1 MTLDKKDEG
10 KNTTIKTVIK
20 ILQTYIY
27 KIKHENVNVQTSSIK
42 SYLSKNLKT
51 KRKNKLLL

>member
-20 ILQTYIY
+20 ILQTYLY